1 MTHDP
6 THYDYL
12 RMARCDLRAA
22 QGEVITALA
31 ELEKARIEAEFDS
44 DWQEVVNRAAV
55 THEVALAA
63 VDRAKLAIA
72 HHEAGLQAERRPVA
86 QNTGD

>member
-1 MTHDP
+1 MTDP

-31 ELEKARIEAEFDS
+31 ELEKARIEAEFDPGR
-44 DWQEVVNRAAV
+44 QEIVNRAAV
-55 THEVALAA
+55 THEVALKA
-63 VDRAKLAIA
+63 VERAKRDIA
-72 HHEAGLQAERRPVA
+72 HHEAGLQTERRPVN
-86 QNTGD
+86 QHTGD